1 VQASAVAEVAAV
13 PEVAAPT
20 GEANAAEAVRM
31 NARTR
36 RFLKGIERLLREGGL
51 GGREANSGRRCL
63 RPVGAPALTA
73 TRRGLVL

>member
-20 GEANAAEAVRM
+20 GEANAAKAVRM

-36 RFLKGIERLLREGGL
+36 RFLKGIERLSAGRGL
-51 GGREANSGRRCL
+51 GRA
-63 RPVGAPALTA
+63 
-73 TRRGLVL
+73 RG